1 MQSVKQL
8 SIDDYTYNVLRNLP
22 TIEVSLK
29 ALIKNVSKAQNQ
41 IKLLHEKDDG
51 FITIA
56 VKKQDK
62 WMQYHYS
69 KDELK
74 ENIGKILSIEGI
86 NVYLS
91 ANSFYKPFRRIE
103 NIRKLNSLYIDLDY
117 YSLENFKNLTTD
129 QIIWQLERDY
139 FKNKVP
145 EANFIVL
152 TGRGIAIYWLIE
164 PVPYKALPLWN
175 AVQKHFLKELKEIGA
190 DEKSID
196 SSRVMR
202 LAGSINQK
210 SGKNADILVYSEDR
224 YILSEIQEEY
234 LPVLTPY
241 VKNPYYKSKGRNS
254 KIVNFF
260 TLYSLHYARLRDIV
274 ALQKI
279 REGYCRNEE
288 GSLAKSGQR
297 EFMCFLYRYWSC
309 CYEANKEKALENTL
323 DFNKGFKV
331 PLDYKEVERAT
342 KSAEKAYETWLKD
355 SPSGTYKRGG
365 YNYKNETLIEKLNLI
380 DEEMIKLETIIS
392 KKEIKRRNN
401 ERTKESQKVKR
412 RNKEG
417 LTKRQQDKLNKE
429 NKIKELIKKG
439 YNKSEIARELNLNRS
454 TITRSYNYL
463 FN

>member
-1 MQSVKQL
+1 
-8 SIDDYTYNVLRNLP
+8 
-22 TIEVSLK
+22 
-29 ALIKNVSKAQNQ
+29 
-41 IKLLHEKDDG
+41 
-51 FITIA
+51 
-56 VKKQDK
+56 
-62 WMQYHYS
+62 
-69 KDELK
+69 
-74 ENIGKILSIEGI
+74 
-86 NVYLS
+86 
-91 ANSFYKPFRRIE
+91 
-103 NIRKLNSLYIDLDY
+103 
-117 YSLENFKNLTTD
+117 
-129 QIIWQLERDY
+129 
-139 FKNKVP
+139 
-145 EANFIVL
+145 
-152 TGRGIAIYWLIE
+152 
-164 PVPYKALPLWN
+164 
-175 AVQKHFLKELKEIGA
+175 
-190 DEKSID
+190 
-196 SSRVMR
+196 
-202 LAGSINQK
+202 
-210 SGKNADILVYSEDR
+210 
-224 YILSEIQEEY
+224 EY

-274 ALQKI
+274 TLQKI

-331 PLDYKEVERAT
+331 TLDYKEVERAT

-429 NKIKELIKKG
+429 NKIKELIK
-439 YNKSEIARELNLNRS
+439 
-454 TITRSYNYL
+454 
-463 FN
+463 